1 MNPELKTNL
10 KAIWGRAYVRIFG
23 ANREPSWIISETIL
37 PVMAVAA
44 YVYVYRALNPDPLY
58 TSLVILGGAMSA
70 YWMNILW
77 SMAMQFYWEKEMGNL
92 DLYMIA
98 PISRMSILLG
108 MASGGFFF
116 ATIRAITIFV
126 LGIVLFQAEFVLT
139 NVWQFFLIFFLS
151 MFALYGMGM
160 LFSSLFMLFGRGAW
174 QTSTLFQEPIYLLG
188 GFYYPVKTLG
198 AAVAAIGSLLPITL
212 GLDGMRQLTLKT
224 GKTLGFL
231 SVETEILLLI
241 VLSVFFLFG
250 AYYSLIFM
258 EKMGKREGRLS
269 LRWQ

>member
-1 MNPELKTNL
+1 MKPEIKTNL
-10 KAIWGRAYVRIFG
+10 KAIWGRAYVRVVG
-23 ANREPSWIISETIL
+23 ANREPSWIISETVL
-37 PVMAVAA
+37 PVLSVAA
-44 YVYVYRALNPDPLY
+44 YVYVYRALNPNPLY

-77 SMAMQFYWEKEMGNL
+77 SMALQFYWEKEMGNL

-116 ATIRAITIFV
+116 ATVRAVMIFAV
-126 LGIVLFQAEFVLT
+126 GIVLFKA
-139 NVWQFFLIFFLS
+139 QFMITSPGELFLLFFLS

-160 LFSSLFMLFGRGAW
+160 LFSSIFMLFGRGAW
-174 QTSTLFQEPIYLLG
+174 QTSALFQEPIYLLG

-198 AAVAAIGSLLPITL
+198 AAMAAIGSLLPITL
-212 GLDGMRQLTLKT
+212 GLDGMRQLTLKS
-224 GKTLGFL
+224 GKMMGFL
-231 SVETEILLLI
+231 SVETEIALLVGMAVI
-241 VLSVFFLFG
+241 FLLG
-250 AYYSLIFM
+250 AYYSLLYM
-258 EKMGKREGRLS
+258 EKLGKQQGRLS

>member
-10 KAIWGRAYVRIFG
+10 KAIWGRAYVRVVG

-37 PVMAVAA
+37 PVLSVAA

-58 TSLVILGGAMSA
+58 TSIVILGGAMSA

-116 ATIRAITIFV
+116 ATIRAGTIFV
-126 LGIVLFQAEFVLT
+126 LGILLFQAEFI
-139 NVWQFFLIFFLS
+139 FLSIGKLFLLFFLS
-151 MFALYGMGM
+151 MFALYCMGM
-160 LFSSLFMLFGRGAW
+160 LFSSVFMLFGRGAW

-198 AAVAAIGSLLPITL
+198 AAAAAVGSLLPITL
-212 GLDGMRQLTLKT
+212 GLDGIRQLTLKS
-224 GKTLGFL
+224 GRILGFL
-231 SVETEILLLI
+231 SVETEIAILA
-241 VLSVFFLFG
+241 VMSVVFLWA
-250 AYYSLIFM
+250 AYYALLFM
-258 EKMGKREGRLS
+258 EKLGKKEGRLS

>member
-1 MNPELKTNL
+1 MKPEVKTNL
-10 KAIWGRAYVRIFG
+10 KAIWGRAYVRIVG
-23 ANREPSWIISETIL
+23 ANREPSWIISETVL
-37 PVMAVAA
+37 PVLSVAA

-116 ATIRAITIFV
+116 ATVRAVMIFV
-126 LGIVLFQAEFVLT
+126 MGILLFRAEFVMASA
-139 NVWQFFLIFFLS
+139 WQLFLLFFLS

-160 LFSSLFMLFGRGAW
+160 LFSSTFMLFGRGAW
-174 QTSTLFQEPIYLLG
+174 QFSTIFQEPIYLLG

-198 AAVAAIGSLLPITL
+198 AAFAAIGSFLPITL
-212 GLDGMRQLTLKT
+212 GLDGIRQLTLKS
-224 GKTLGFL
+224 GRLLGFL

-241 VLSVFFLFG
+241 GMSVIFLWA
-250 AYYSLIFM
+250 AYYSLLFM
-258 EKMGKREGRLS
+258 EKLGKKEGKLS